1 MTILICIPCLLIG
14 GTELQT
20 LSLVRALVRR
30 AHRVVAACYFEHNPD
45 IVNRYRSAGSEV
57 ELFSPQGER
66 KTGSNCALF
75 LYSKLREC
83 VLKYHPDVA
92 HVQYM
97 APGALPC
104 LLLRLLGVQRIIATA
119 HTDARIYRSRSLR
132 MLRFICKHVT
142 DVFTCIT
149 TRAEEEFFGI
159 SSRFTPEHRLARHS
173 HTTLY
178 NALPAHVQLA
188 TAPRTELPA
197 SPVIGVVGRMEG
209 IKGMELVLP
218 AFALLLKEMPHVRL
232 LVVGDGSLTP
242 LMKSQAAQLGVANSV
257 EWVGRQSP
265 EELSTY
271 YDRLSLLWMPSLSE
285 GFGLSALEA
294 MARACPVV
302 ASRVGGL
309 PELVEAGECG
319 ELCEPGDVPS
329 LAAVTLRI
337 LQDEERWKKLSRGAL
352 NQAEQ
357 FSNERYEELTA
368 HLYKQVLCMR

>member
-20 LSLVRALVRR
+20 LSLVRALGSRG
-30 AHRVVAACYFEHNPD
+30 HRVVTACYFEHSPD
-45 IVNRYRSAGSEV
+45 IVNRYQSAGSVV
-57 ELFSPQGER
+57 ELFSPLGER
-66 KTGSNCALF
+66 KTGSDCVLF
-75 LYSKLREC
+75 LYSKLKEC

-104 LLLRLLGVQRIIATA
+104 LLLRLLGVPRIIATA
-119 HTDARIYRSRSLR
+119 HTDARIYRSLR
-132 MLRFICKHVT
+132 LLRFIRKHVT

-149 TRAEEEFFGI
+149 TRAEEEFFG
-159 SSRFTPEHRLARHS
+159 SSCCFTPEHKLARHS

-178 NALPAHVQLA
+178 NALPAHIRLA
-188 TAPRTELPA
+188 TTPRTERPS
-197 SPVIGVVGRMEG
+197 SPVIGVVSRIEG

-218 AFALLLKEMPHVRL
+218 AFALLLKGLPHVQL

-242 LMKSQAAQLGVANSV
+242 HMKKQAAQLGVENSV
-257 EWVGRQSP
+257 EWVGRRHP
-265 EELSTY
+265 EELSDY

-294 MARACPVV
+294 LARACPVI

-309 PELVEAGECG
+309 PELVKTGECG
-319 ELCEPGDVPS
+319 ELFEPGDIPS
-329 LAAVTLRI
+329 LAAATMRI
-337 LQDEERWKKLSRGAL
+337 LQDEEHWKKLSRGAL
-352 NQAEQ
+352 NRAEQ
-357 FSNERYEELTA
+357 FSRERYEELTA

>member
-20 LSLVRALVRR
+20 LSLVRALVSRG
-30 AHRVVAACYFEHNPD
+30 HRVVTACYFEHNPD

-57 ELFSPQGER
+57 ELFSPMGER
-66 KTGSNCALF
+66 KTGSDCVLF

-119 HTDARIYRSRSLR
+119 HTDARIYRSLR
-132 MLRFICKHVT
+132 LLRFILKHVT

-149 TRAEEEFFGI
+149 TRAEEEFFG
-159 SSRFTPEHRLARHS
+159 SSCCFTPEHKLARHS

-178 NALPAHVQLA
+178 NALPAHLQLA

-197 SPVIGVVGRMEG
+197 SPVIGVVSRMEG

-218 AFALLLKEMPHVRL
+218 AFALVLKELPHVQL

-242 LMKSQAAQLGVANSV
+242 LMKKQAAQLGVENSV
-257 EWVGRQSP
+257 EWAGRRAP
-265 EELSTY
+265 EELSAY

-319 ELCEPGDVPS
+319 ELCEPGDIPS
-329 LAAVTLRI
+329 LAAATMRI
-337 LQDEERWKKLSRGAL
+337 LQDEEHWKKLSRGAL
-352 NQAEQ
+352 KRAEQ
-357 FSNERYEELTA
+357 FSGERYEELTA